1 MGHEVRILDTRK
13 LPSADPARVGKSDYV
28 VTYQVDG
35 LRTHYVLLPKEAP
48 TEAEIQ
54 AAIKAEEKS
63 RAGIVGRAFTID

>member
-35 LRTHYVLLPKEAP
+35 LRTHYVILPKETP

-54 AAIKAEEKS
+54 TAIKAEEKTRS
-63 RAGIVGRAFTID
+63 AQVGKAFTID